1 MRAKKKPAYR
11 VYTVE
16 DIDEENSFWTMIGTA
31 FAHEDMKG
39 MNVLLKALPVDGR
52 LVLRRYVET
61 VPEKTSTGL
70 PGKTVK
76 KTASKEA

>member
-1 MRAKKKPAYR
+1 MSTKKKPAYR

-16 DIDEENSFWTMIGTA
+16 EIDEEKSFWTMIGTA

-52 LVLRRYVET
+52 LVLRRYTEVKQDTANT
-61 VPEKTSTGL
+61 VPATQVPQKT
-70 PGKTVK
+70 
-76 KTASKEA
+76 